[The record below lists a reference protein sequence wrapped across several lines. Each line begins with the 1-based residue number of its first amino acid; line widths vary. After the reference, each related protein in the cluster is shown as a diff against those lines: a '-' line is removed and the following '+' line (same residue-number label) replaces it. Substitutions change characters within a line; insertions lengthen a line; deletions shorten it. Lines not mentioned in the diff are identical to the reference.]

1 MRPQKNH
8 RTRLHLSMDSS
19 LKNTVL
25 KAAAAGS
32 HSVSTIVAQAI
43 KDYLQK
49 QSGPLLPKQEA
60 VSPLPKVIRIL
71 REEVVIL

>member
-1 MRPQKNH
+1 
-8 RTRLHLSMDSS
+8 MDSS
-19 LKNTVL
+19 LKKTVL

-32 HSVSTIVAQAI
+32 HPVSTIVAQAI

-49 QSGPLLPKQEA
+49 QNGPVPPKQEA
-60 VSPLPKVIRIL
+60 ATPKHKVICIL